1 MIFLT
6 IWAGSLVAAF
16 IIAMAYGFGVGKDIR
31 GSLFLFGI
39 LALVPA
45 AVGYVLVLRLGS
57 LIDQWR
63 VKRGHDI
70 YQERKY
76 EDDAGFIHL
85 NEVPAGE
92 AQEEVRLS
100 EIVSGMEPI
109 LERPSK
115 DSDDSEEGL

>member
-16 IIAMAYGFGVGKDIR
+16 IIAMAYGFDVGRDIR
-31 GSLFLFGI
+31 GSLFLSGL

-45 AVGYVLVLRLGS
+45 AVGYVLVLRLSS
-57 LIDQWR
+57 LIDRWR
-63 VKRGHDI
+63 VKRGHDV
-70 YQERKY
+70 YQEREY

-85 NEVPAGE
+85 NEVPAFE
-92 AQEEVRLS
+92 AQEEVKLS